1 MFQLIKNYVSKL
13 TKDDVKKFTLS
24 KGINLS
30 EEELDFTYRFIK
42 KNYAL
47 LYATPNIDLTRYK
60 NNYTEENFK
69 KIMSLIKE
77 AKIKYAKYL
86 N

>member
-47 LYATPNIDLTRYK
+47 LYVNPNIDLTKYK

-69 KIMSLIKE
+69 KIMSLIKD